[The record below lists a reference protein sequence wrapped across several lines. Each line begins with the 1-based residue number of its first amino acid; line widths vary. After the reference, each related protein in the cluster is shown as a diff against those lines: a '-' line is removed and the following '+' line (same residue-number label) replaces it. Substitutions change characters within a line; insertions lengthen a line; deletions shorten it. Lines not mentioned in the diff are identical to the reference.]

1 VPEELEVS
9 VCELDPEG
17 QGVGEM
23 EPGRVAVGQPMALGE
38 GVPASVGEALGHVVV
53 EAVEPGEPD
62 TLSVGEVVGVMDAD
76 DVKERVGDSEALA
89 LLLKTLDC
97 VTEGEEVGD
106 AVEHSVGVPVPASER
121 LVLALGEGEGVA
133 MEVSEGDWL
142 VESDVLPVMQLH
154 AEGEAEAAHDAL
166 ARPEVLRDGE
176 DVAEREAVTEA
187 VPLRAAVGLGVALDV
202 EGLEIDAVPL
212 NEAPTVAVMEGKAVM
227 EVLDEE
233 EVLPETLPASLAE
246 VSGLRLVQCEAV
258 GEALAVPSGLSVIVS
273 WALGEEDEEAQAVT
287 EADAQ
292 PEALE

>member
-1 VPEELEVS
+1 MPEELEVS

-38 GVPASVGEALGHVVV
+38 GVPASVGETLGHVVA

-121 LVLALGEGEGVA
+121 LVLALEEGEDVA

-154 AEGEAEAAHDAL
+154 AEGEAEAAHDTL

-202 EGLEIDAVPL
+202 EGIEIDAVPL
-212 NEAPTVAVMEGKAVM
+212 NVAPTVAVMEGKVVM
-227 EVLDEE
+227 EVLDDE

-292 PEALE
+292 PEALG